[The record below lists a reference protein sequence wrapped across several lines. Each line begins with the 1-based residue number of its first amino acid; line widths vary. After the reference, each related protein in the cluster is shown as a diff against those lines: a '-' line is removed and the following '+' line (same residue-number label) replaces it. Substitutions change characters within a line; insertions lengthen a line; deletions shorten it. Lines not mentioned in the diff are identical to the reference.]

1 MSWAKIKAALNST
14 LGRKDFKTLDRVASD
29 EAYQAFYNTVDV
41 LYTMLGSG
49 ADDFLIIRDN
59 RTEIADNEWD
69 TYSHVMI
76 AVLPPSIKRIGQAA
90 FARCGA
96 LRKVYVPNTVTEIRN
111 LAFGECDALES
122 FYFPQSTAVIEPQT
136 FWGCSSLTNIQI
148 PEGLREI
155 RWQAFAYCTALE
167 TIRIPASVTTI
178 DRQAF
183 TECTA
188 LHDIYVGFAEGA
200 VPEAPWGAPNATIH
214 YNS

>member
-29 EAYQAFYNTVDV
+29 ESYRAFYNTVDV
-41 LYTMLGSG
+41 LSTMLGSSK
-49 ADDFLIIRDN
+49 DKFLVIPDN
-59 RTEIADNEWD
+59 RSEILDDEWQND
-69 TYSHVMI
+69 GNIMI
-76 AVLPPSIKRIGQAA
+76 AVLPPSIKQIGQAA
-90 FARCGA
+90 FDRCEA

-111 LAFGECDALES
+111 MVFCHCKALES
-122 FYFPQSTAVIEPQT
+122 FYFPQSATEIDAQT
-136 FWGCSSLTNIQI
+136 FYGCTSLTNIQI

-155 RWQAFAYCTALE
+155 KWQAFAYCTALE

-178 DRQAF
+178 QLGVFD
-183 TECTA
+183 ECTA

-200 VPEAPWGAPNATIH
+200 VSGAPWGAPNATIH

>member
-1 MSWAKIKAALNST
+1 MSWAKIKSALNST

-76 AVLPPSIKRIGQAA
+76 AVLPPSIKRIGQSA
-90 FARCGA
+90 FYNCEA
-96 LRKVYVPNTVTEIRN
+96 LRKVYVPNTVNEIDSN
-111 LAFGECDALES
+111 AFAECAALES
-122 FYFPQSTAVIEPQT
+122 FSFPQSATEISYQT
-136 FWGCSSLTNIQI
+136 FWGCSSLTNVSL
-148 PEGLREI
+148 PEGLRKIE
-155 RWQAFAYCTALE
+155 WQAFAYCTALE
-167 TIRIPASVTTI
+167 TICIPASVTTI

>member
-29 EAYQAFYNTVDV
+29 ESYRAFYNTVDV
-41 LYTMLGSG
+41 LSTMLGSSK
-49 ADDFLIIRDN
+49 DKFLVIPDN
-59 RTEIADNEWD
+59 RTEILENEWEKD
-69 TYSHVMI
+69 GNIMI
-76 AVLPPSIKRIGQAA
+76 AVLPPSIKQIEQAA
-90 FARCGA
+90 FSGCRA

-111 LAFGECDALES
+111 LVFGHCDALES
-122 FYFPQSTAVIEPQT
+122 FYFPQSATEIDAQT
-136 FWGCSSLTNIQI
+136 FYGCTSLTNIQI

-155 RWQAFAYCTALE
+155 KWQAFAYCTALE

-178 DRQAF
+178 QLQVFA
-183 TECTA
+183 ECTA

-200 VPEAPWGAPNATIH
+200 VSGAPWGAPNATIH